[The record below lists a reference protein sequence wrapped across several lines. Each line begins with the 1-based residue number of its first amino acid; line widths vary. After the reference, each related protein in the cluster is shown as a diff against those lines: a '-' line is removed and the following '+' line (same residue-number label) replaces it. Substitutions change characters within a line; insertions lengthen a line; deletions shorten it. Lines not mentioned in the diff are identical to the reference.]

1 MKKLMVSL
9 FLLSS
14 CLFSCGNVKKIGFL
28 KANTIYVCTEPSI
41 AGYKDGVWYYKS
53 ATTKFYKTYTIKEAT
68 DTKITFEDCF
78 TDIEK
83 APEDSE
89 YDFSWGYYWYKEDKE
104 HIYTFNDFKK
114 LL

>member
-14 CLFSCGNVKKIGFL
+14 CLFSCGNVKKIGFV
-28 KANTIYVCTEPSI
+28 KEGVVYVSDKPSI
-41 AGYKDGVWYYKS
+41 VGFEGNIVYSKTRD
-53 ATTKFYKTYTIKEAT
+53 TFFTYTIKE
-68 DTKITFEDCF
+68 ITSDYIDLGFKPTINKEPK
-78 TDIEK
+78 E
-83 APEDSE
+83 SE
-89 YDFSWGYYWYKEDKE
+89 YVFNWRDYKYKEDKE